1 MTDQKQDPKLRS
13 EVERGR
19 QANELL
25 ENPLIKEAFETIR
38 SRYMSEWEN
47 SPARDSAGREKIWT
61 YLKQLEAVKA
71 HLSEVVTTGKMAQ
84 MEQEQ
89 RSLVERLKDGIDS
102 FVG

>member
-19 QANELL
+19 QATDLL
-25 ENPLIKEAFETIR
+25 EHPLMQEAFSLIEE
-38 SRYMSEWEN
+38 RYLTEWRN

-71 HLSEVVTTGKMAQ
+71 HLIEVMQTGKMAQ
-84 MEQEQ
+84 MEQEE
-89 RSLVERLKDGIDS
+89 RSLAQKLRDGIDS
-102 FVG
+102 FRD